1 MLWLWYLSFDHNHH
15 STVRIVNPLESCGRA
30 FLADF
35 LRGSNENCKT
45 PNVIDPW
52 PGLTFSMYT
61 TVICEDDDLGKCGY
75 FELFTNNNRE
85 MLSKQSRVAVLS
97 VDWHAIN
104 SS

>member
-1 MLWLWYLSFDHNHH
+1 MH
-15 STVRIVNPLESCGRA
+15 SEFPPSSAHKINLNLVVVHFWQISSMGI
-30 FLADF
+30 
-35 LRGSNENCKT
+35 NENRKN

-52 PGLTFSMYT
+52 PGLTFNMYT